1 MDKKKLINFFFCSF
15 CFTFFLMQKVVLAQ
29 QKFTP
34 RNYYGAKFEP
44 RKKVLSGAGQSSP
57 AFKEYVLAMD
67 KSTRP
72 VMYMNYVGLKNT
84 NFNGWY
90 KKEKAILDGYPWMIM
105 PQIGLSMTTNGKP
118 EQHYE
123 DKVAQGFYDNNIKQF
138 CLAIKEWG
146 IPCYIRIGYEF
157 NGRWNGYNPITYKEA
172 FIRIAK
178 AFKTYKVENAA
189 LLWCFAAEGS
199 AEFMSYCSGD
209 EYVDWWSI
217 DLFSQGNMQDT
228 RTIVF
233 LDSSLVHKKPVLIG
247 ESTPKKVSFQGGEDS
262 WNRWF
267 KPYFNLT
274 HNYPNIKDFSYI
286 NWDWNKT
293 SWSDWGDGRV
303 DANPIIHHRFVEE
316 LKSGLYLHGFKNNKL
331 KKYLR

>member
-1 MDKKKLINFFFCSF
+1 M
-15 CFTFFLMQKVVLAQ
+15 
-29 QKFTP
+29 
-34 RNYYGAKFEP
+34 
-44 RKKVLSGAGQSSP
+44 
-57 AFKEYVLAMD
+57 
-67 KSTRP
+67 
-72 VMYMNYVGLKNT
+72 
-84 NFNGWY
+84 
-90 KKEKAILDGYPWMIM
+90 
-105 PQIGLSMTTNGKP
+105 
-118 EQHYE
+118 
-123 DKVAQGFYDNNIKQF
+123 
-138 CLAIKEWG
+138 
-146 IPCYIRIGYEF
+146 
-157 NGRWNGYNPITYKEA
+157 
-172 FIRIAK
+172 
-178 AFKTYKVENAA
+178 
-189 LLWCFAAEGS
+189 WCFAAEGS